1 MILTVV
7 FFARTGQRDENF
19 HRCVCCIGTGKM
31 LCAVIGN
38 GAGTGASDETIKT
51 EFPASTARTVANTD
65 GHDETR
71 WILAYV
77 QCNRAIFE
85 STETAARVRTN
96 DIAVDCS
103 KLKHQEDH
111 PGYLNKHRSCCGTVV

>member
-1 MILTVV
+1 M
-7 FFARTGQRDENF
+7 FFARTGQRNENF
-19 HRCVCCIGTGKM
+19 HRSVCCIGTDKIF
-31 LCAVIGN
+31 CAVTGD
-38 GAGTGASDETIKT
+38 GAGTGASDETIIT
-51 EFPASTARTVANTD
+51 EVPASTARTVANTD
-65 GHDETR
+65 GHDEAR

-85 STETAARVRTN
+85 STETAPRVRTN

-111 PGYLNKHRSCCGTVV
+111 PRYLNKHRSRCRTVV